1 MTINTALLTSIQG
14 ALGNAINPSLTSS
27 SSTSDIFEAYVFG
40 LVLDAARIEGGNI
53 SFRDIYGN
61 NPSTFI
67 FRTSPGYIFS
77 TAQSY
82 TYAVIDFPNKP
93 VLEAHMGIRVS
104 GASGVLHECD
114 VAVLYQS
121 EAATCRINSVSP
133 RSSKLVMGIECKFYS
148 SNIPLGQAR
157 AFMGL
162 RVDLTAQDCY
172 FVINTSSDSAQKLL
186 AKKNRDYGINI
197 VPSSSTTVERLRS
210 NFQSSFAKFKD
221 RNS

>member
-1 MTINTALLTSIQG
+1 MPINSVLLSSIQA
-14 ALGNAINPSLTSS
+14 ALGTTVTPSLTST

-40 LVLDAARIEGGNI
+40 LVLDAARIEGANMYFRDVLGNI
-53 SFRDIYGN
+53 
-61 NPSTFI
+61 PATFV

-77 TAQSY
+77 TAQQY
-82 TYAVIDFPNKP
+82 THAVIEFPNKP
-93 VLEAHMGIRVS
+93 ALEAHMGIRVS

-114 VAVLYQS
+114 VAVLYQN
-121 EAATCRINSVSP
+121 EATICRFNGVSP
-133 RSSKLVMGIECKFYS
+133 RSSKLIMGIECKFYS

-162 RVDLTAQDCY
+162 RGDLTAQDCY

-197 VPSSSTTVERLRS
+197 VPSSTVTVDRLRS
-210 NFQSSFAKFKD
+210 DFQSSFVKFRD